1 MRPRRRDRP
10 NTAALP
16 GQMTVTTAAEF
27 AGRERLQI
35 IISDAIL
42 LRQQGSIGACT
53 AMVGKFQTGRD
64 ETNGASL
71 AGHDARGR
79 A

>member
-1 MRPRRRDRP
+1 MLLRRRDRP

-16 GQMTVTTAAEF
+16 GQMTVTTAVESAS
-27 AGRERLQI
+27 RERLQI

-42 LRQQGSIGACT
+42 LRQQWSIAACT
-53 AMVGKFQTGRD
+53 AMLGKFRTGRD